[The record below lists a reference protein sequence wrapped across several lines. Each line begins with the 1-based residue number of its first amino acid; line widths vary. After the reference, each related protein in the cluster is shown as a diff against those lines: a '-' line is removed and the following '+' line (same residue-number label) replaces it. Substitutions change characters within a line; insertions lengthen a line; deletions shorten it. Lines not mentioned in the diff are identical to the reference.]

1 MYTEFHKSHATRCKN
16 QASFHVPM
24 NLHKILSYKDINMNN
39 IKLLSLL
46 KLLQLLTGLF
56 YFLKDGH
63 YPLLGIKTTF
73 SIVFLQEFMFL
84 RDKKK
89 IRTIIIIMTPS
100 ELLKYSSPYISSIAL
115 GQLYTG
121 QPSNAIK
128 TTEIYG

>member
-1 MYTEFHKSHATRCKN
+1 
-16 QASFHVPM
+16 M

-73 SIVFLQEFMFL
+73 SIVFL
-84 RDKKK
+84 
-89 IRTIIIIMTPS
+89 
-100 ELLKYSSPYISSIAL
+100 
-115 GQLYTG
+115 
-121 QPSNAIK
+121 
-128 TTEIYG
+128 